1 MKLIKLNAEHF
12 IVVDDS
18 DIKENDF
25 VFVNG
30 NIGRVMSVEEE
41 TLLVENTPFNI
52 KDGAQGFLVHECR
65 KITHST
71 ERIEEWVRPDGVSMK
86 VFSEIKEI
94 NLYSV
99 KLLTDSAYSKA
110 DECANALD
118 WDFEDPCGS
127 GYSSFIDGFVYG
139 YNKAIEV
146 NRYTE
151 EDINKALSWGYHAA
165 KDEARGIGSSGYGT
179 RFFESIKTKPKTEWD
194 VEFVD
199 RRLRL
204 I

>member
-1 MKLIKLNAEHF
+1 MKLIKLNPDHF
-12 IVVDDS
+12 IVVDKTEIKVGDYYAPS
-18 DIKENDF
+18 DVNSVDDLSIAKPEDLERVNDPN
-25 VFVNG
+25 NG
-30 NIGRVMSVEEE
+30 FMRV
-41 TLLVENTPFNI
+41 
-52 KDGAQGFLVHECR
+52 
-65 KITHST
+65 THST
-71 ERIEEWVRPDGVSMK
+71 ECIEDWVRPDGVSMK

-94 NLYSV
+94 NLYSI
-99 KLLTDSAYSKA
+99 KSLTDKAYDKA
-110 DECANALD
+110 EECANALD

-127 GYSSFIDGFVYG
+127 GYSDFIDGFVNG

-165 KDEARGIGSSGYGT
+165 KDEAKGIRSSGYGT
-179 RFFESIKTKPKTEWD
+179 RFFESIQTKPKTEWD

>member
-1 MKLIKLNAEHF
+1 MKLIKLNPNHF

-30 NIGRVMSVEEE
+30 NIGRVISVEEE
-41 TLLVENTPFNI
+41 TLLVENTPFEI
-52 KDGAQGFLVHECR
+52 KDGAQEFWIHECN

-71 ERIEEWVRPDGVSMK
+71 QPLDGVKLISL
-86 VFSEIKEI
+86 SEVKELI
-94 NLYSV
+94 GEV
-99 KLLTDSAYSKA
+99 DVEKLAEL
-110 DECANALD
+110 N
-118 WDFEDPCGS
+118 
-127 GYSSFIDGFVYG
+127 GYPESSQFYDYKEGFIDGYEQAVED
-139 YNKAIEV
+139 NKDKK
-146 NRYTE
+146 YTE

-165 KDEARGIGSSGYGT
+165 KDEAKGIGSSGYGT
-179 RFFESIKTKPKTEWD
+179 RFFESIQTKPKTEWD

-199 RRLRL
+199 RILRL